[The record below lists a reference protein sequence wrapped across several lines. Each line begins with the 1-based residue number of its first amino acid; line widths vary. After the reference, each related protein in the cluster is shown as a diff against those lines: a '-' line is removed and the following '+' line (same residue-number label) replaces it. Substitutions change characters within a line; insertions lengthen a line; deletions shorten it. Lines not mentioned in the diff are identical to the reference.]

1 MIWPCA
7 IVTPEKDWISR
18 FNGSLETKKEKDN
31 TVFMFLLNSFQKET
45 NKTSDKRTEKKK
57 KIFHVEF
64 NI

>member
-31 TVFMFLLNSFQKET
+31 TVFNVFVKFILER
-45 NKTSDKRTEKKK
+45 NKQNK
-57 KIFHVEF
+57 
-64 NI
+64 